1 MQRGISMYVKEIK
14 ELTERIFQ
22 IFNNVQ
28 GDMVRLKT
36 ANWDSIFSPDFIIH
50 FTNRDMNLGQFI
62 EYNAALFTAFP
73 DSHFTID
80 DMIAAEDKVITRY
93 TLRGTHKN
101 EYMGIPPTGKQI
113 EVKGVSID
121 RFVEGKDV
129 ETWDFP
135 DTLGAM
141 MQIGA
146 IPSASSKNS
155 K

>member
-1 MQRGISMYVKEIK
+1 MSVKEIK
-14 ELTERIFQ
+14 GHTERIFQ
-22 IFNNVQ
+22 IFNSVQ

-80 DMIAAEDKVITRY
+80 Y
-93 TLRGTHKN
+93 TLKGTHKN
-101 EYMGIPPTGKQI
+101 EYMGISPTGKQI

-146 IPSASSKNS
+146 IPSASSKSS